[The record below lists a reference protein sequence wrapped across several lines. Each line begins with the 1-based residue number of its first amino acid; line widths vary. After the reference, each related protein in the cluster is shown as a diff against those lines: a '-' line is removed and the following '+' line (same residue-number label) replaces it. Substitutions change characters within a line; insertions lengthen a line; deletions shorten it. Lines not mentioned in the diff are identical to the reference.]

1 MEPDKIIYA
10 FLKWLH
16 ENPSIF
22 MPASW
27 QDLPKLQTEIA
38 ESADDEL
45 FPIAMTIS
53 KWCAS
58 HQLGEDLKLAAGK
71 CKKEIEDAGE
81 PTPTTMQP
89 LTNITQ
95 TLRTSIEESYKKLQ
109 ESAADNQ
116 SDTSNDSK

>member
-1 MEPDKIIYA
+1 MESDKIIYA
-10 FLKWLH
+10 FLQWLH

-22 MPASW
+22 MPTAW

-53 KWCAS
+53 NWCAI
-58 HQLGEDLKLAAGK
+58 HTLGEELIIAVAK
-71 CKKEIEDAGE
+71 CKKEIDDPGE

-109 ESAADNQ
+109 ESAAENK